1 MLKKEEYFELI
12 KQRKELFINQEDY
25 PIQILINEK
34 DIKECEKTIQNE
46 IGIVYHDKYLYLI
59 RDAIKFQ
66 NGEYGS
72 YLRFIN
78 EVDSNNSIVV
88 LPIIYNKNDKK
99 TYILLE
105 KHFRHASRQY
115 LYEFPRGFGNSN
127 LSVEENVLNELEEE
141 IGLNNHTFIKNIGKI
156 YPDSGLFE
164 KYVNVY
170 IVEYQLNK
178 NEFIFNTNDDYEG
191 ITEFKVISKE
201 KLFELIASNK
211 ITDGF
216 TLSTIMLAISKGI
229 I

>member
-12 KQRKELFINQEDY
+12 KQRKELFINKEDY
-25 PIQILINEK
+25 PIQILINEE
-34 DIKECEKTIQNE
+34 DIKECEKTIKNE

-59 RDAIKFQ
+59 RDAIRFQ

-141 IGLNNHTFIKNIGKI
+141 IGLNSHTFIKNIGKI

-164 KYVNVY
+164 KYVNAY